1 MAAETSMFLPC
12 CSQNVRPL
20 AGRHVRFLFSDRH
33 TLHFMLYLHGY
44 TSLRIMIEQNTVTVN
59 KLLMLMSVWR
69 VYTEH
74 CTALTL
80 NDINNLNEDI
90 TLKLLNVAYD
100 WGLKNLNED
109 KKNYPAIDLGNK
121 SKQIGV
127 SVTATR
133 TADYIHS
140 KIETNITNEVYKTFP
155 QHYFYITTNPVNHTA
170 TFDTKGLYTFEKEKH
185 IMDSFTLS
193 EKLKSLT
200 EDKQKEAIKI
210 LEDYVVKFKFDFV
223 EDLTPNDIA
232 EILKEFTKQNPQ
244 LISDVTPEI
253 AKIQRT
259 SFSDK
264 NALNN
269 LSEGYI
275 KLIQQSSLPFFEQLN
290 SFLSK
295 AENQEIKDMY
305 LNIVGDLQK
314 VILVKRSNYIFFDD
328 FFTIIEET
336 CKIKFPEL
344 AKNRRKLQILL
355 HFMYF
360 QCDIGEN
367 KA

>member
-1 MAAETSMFLPC
+1 
-12 CSQNVRPL
+12 
-20 AGRHVRFLFSDRH
+20 
-33 TLHFMLYLHGY
+33 MLYLTNLEQNSAG
-44 TSLRIMIEQNTVTVN
+44 SAKMIEQNTTTVN
-59 KLLMLMSVWR
+59 KLLMLTSIWR

-74 CTALTL
+74 CTALSL

-90 TLKLLNVAYD
+90 TAKLLNLAYD
-100 WGLKNLNED
+100 WDLKNLNEE
-109 KKNYPAIDLGNK
+109 KKNYPAIDLGDR

-133 TADYIHS
+133 GADYVHS
-140 KIETNITNEVYKTFP
+140 RIETNITNEVYKTFP
-155 QHYFYITTNPVNHTA
+155 QHYFYITTNPVNYSV
-170 TFDTKGLYTFEKEKH
+170 TFDTKGFYPFDKKIH

-193 EKLKSLT
+193 EKLKGLK
-200 EDKQKEAIKI
+200 EEKQKEAIKI
-210 LEDYVVKFKFDFV
+210 LESYVVKFKFDFV
-223 EDLTPNDIA
+223 EDLTPNDVV
-232 EILKEFTKQNPQ
+232 EILKEFNKQNPQ
-244 LISDVTPEI
+244 LISLVSPEI

-259 SFSDK
+259 GFSEK
-264 NALNN
+264 NTLNN

-275 KLIQQSSLPFFEQLN
+275 KLIQQSSLPFFEQLS

-295 AENQEIKDMY
+295 VENQEIKEIY

-314 VILVKRSNYIFFDD
+314 VILVKRSEYVFFDEI
-328 FFTIIEET
+328 FTIIEET
-336 CKIKFPEL
+336 CKAKFPEL
-344 AKNRRKLQILL
+344 VKNRRKLQILL